1 MRAAR
6 LFNER
11 AVERLQDNGHPLRG
25 AHVRLF
31 PFLDFDG
38 TRLTDLAAK
47 AGITK
52 QSAQLLVDE
61 MVAGGYL
68 KRRPDPEDGRAK
80 LIVLTPKGLRGVAD
94 GLRILGSI
102 EAEIRKTVGAKEMAA
117 LAGSLDAMLEI
128 LEP

>member
-11 AVERLQDNGHPLRG
+11 AVDRLRENGHPLRG

-52 QSAQLLVDE
+52 QSAQLLIDE
-61 MVAGGYL
+61 MVDGGYL
-68 KRRPDPEDGRAK
+68 KRQPDPEDGRAK

-94 GLRILGSI
+94 GIRILASI
-102 EAEIRKTVGAKEMAA
+102 EAEMREAVGSRKMAA